1 MDITTICSV
10 CLACTALIIV
20 LDVAR
25 NAAACAFRAS
35 DLLWA
40 LVALGAQVFVF
51 SWSSQKLL
59 TADEGSEL
67 MVSVLGVSAA
77 GMVMA
82 HLALSR
88 RRIARGMRGISGEGE
103 TGAYRVASLP
113 IDVLVVLVSAV
124 FSVLALELPH
134 NHDLTLVVPQTL
146 FVEWALVATAAT
158 ALYFIGQRRGFLAA
172 LVPLTCL
179 GFGIAEYFVFLFKNQ
194 PLQPGDFLAAGTAA
208 TVADAYTYTLDAH
221 CLWAIA
227 CALLAMTLL
236 CLVSHTR
243 LERTAGQAQE
253 PCRPRP
259 DAAEKKAFAPRLAAD
274 VKAALASRAGTASAR
289 PAGVLA
295 NLTVG
300 LALVAALVSNVCG
313 VDYRKEYGITVDP
326 WGIWVSYTRQAYFPT
341 FIASFQMM
349 IPTAPEGYDPDSAV
363 ELINEYAAAY
373 DEDPDLGAS
382 ESRQAAAEQFDE
394 ERPCVVAIMNE
405 TFSDL
410 SIFDWMDPSY
420 EGPTF
425 FNSLGDC
432 LQRGVLYTSVN
443 GGGTANSEFEF
454 LTGNS
459 MANFGAGVY
468 PYNSYNLSHT
478 DNLAGVFKELG
489 YDTLAVHPCYPQNW
503 NRANVYETFG
513 FDRFLSIE
521 DYFADSETYRT
532 RVTDKATY
540 DLILEE
546 LESGTTPEFILD
558 VTMQNH
564 SGYDTGLVP
573 EDELVHYELADGHD
587 DPTIDEY
594 VASIAKSDAALEEF
608 LTALSALDRKVVVVF
623 FGDHQPYMTTTYND
637 AFEYDDGGDE
647 HQQNIFQTKYI
658 MWANYDVAGNDQE
671 SELVDLDAST
681 LGSAFLHAIGAPLTD
696 FQKARLKLRD
706 ALPVIN
712 AVGYED
718 AEGFWHLPS
727 EASGVPWTNQVLAD
741 YETMEY
747 YNMFGDGTDVF
758 AQKMQDTAN
767 M

>member
-1 MDITTICSV
+1 MEITTICSV

-25 NAAACAFRAS
+25 NAVARALRPS
-35 DLLWA
+35 DALWA
-40 LVALGAQVFVF
+40 AVALGAQAFVF
-51 SWSSQKLL
+51 SWSGQGLL

-67 MVSVLGVSAA
+67 MVAALGANVA
-77 GMVMA
+77 GMLMA
-82 HLALSR
+82 HLAFSR
-88 RRIARGMRGISGEGE
+88 RRLARGMRGIAGPGE

-113 IDVLVVLVSAV
+113 IDLIVVLVAAV
-124 FSVLALELPH
+124 FGVLALELPH
-134 NHDLTLVVPQTL
+134 NHDLTLVNPQTL
-146 FVEWALVATAAT
+146 FIEWALVATAAA

-172 LVPLTCL
+172 LVPLSCV

-208 TVADAYTYTLDAH
+208 TVADAYTYALDAH

-227 CALLAMTLL
+227 AALVALTLL

-243 LERTAGQAQE
+243 LAQPAAAAAVAGGECGQTEA
-253 PCRPRP
+253 
-259 DAAEKKAFAPRLAAD
+259 RLA
-274 VKAALASRAGTASAR
+274 SWR

-313 VDYRKEYGITVDP
+313 VDYRSEYGIAIDT
-326 WGIWVSYTRQAYFPT
+326 WYIAGSYTRQAYLPT
-341 FIASFQMM
+341 FIAAFQMI
-349 IPTAPEGYDPDSAV
+349 IPQVPDGYDPEAASA
-363 ELINEYAAAY
+363 LIDEYAAAY

-382 ESRQAAAEQFDE
+382 EARAAASEQFDE

-410 SIFDWMDPSY
+410 SVFDWMDPDY
-420 EGPTF
+420 EGPTY
-425 FNSLGDC
+425 FNSLEDC
-432 LQRGVLYTSVN
+432 LQRGVLYVSVN
-443 GGGTANSEFEF
+443 GGGTPNSEFEF

-459 MANFGAGVY
+459 MASFGSGVY
-468 PYNSYNLSHT
+468 PYSIYNMSHT
-478 DNLAGVFKELG
+478 GSLAAQFKELG

-503 NRANVYETFG
+503 NRSNVYETFG

-540 DLILEE
+540 DLILDE

-573 EDELVHYELADGHD
+573 EDELVGYTLADGTD
-587 DPTIDEY
+587 NPLIDEY
-594 VASIAKSDAALEEF
+594 VASITKSDEALEEF
-608 LTALSALDRKVVVVF
+608 LTALSGLDRKVVVVF
-623 FGDHQPYMTTTYND
+623 FGDHQPYMTTAYNN
-637 AFEYDDGGDE
+637 AFVYDDGGDE

-658 MWANYDVAGNDQE
+658 MWANYDVAGNDQV
-671 SELVDLDAST
+671 SEVVDLDASS
-681 LGSAFLHAIGAPLTD
+681 LGAAFLQAVGAPLSD
-696 FQKARLKLRD
+696 YQKARLKLRD

-718 AEGFWHLPS
+718 AEGFWHLPG
-727 EASGVPWTNQVLAD
+727 EESGVPWTNQVRDD
-741 YETMEY
+741 YATMEY
-747 YNMFGDGTDVF
+747 YNMFGDGSAVF
-758 AQKMQDTAN
+758 AEKLQDEAN
-767 M
+767 L

>member
-1 MDITTICSV
+1 MEITTICSV

-25 NAAACAFRAS
+25 NAVARALRSS
-35 DLLWA
+35 DVLWA
-40 LVALGAQVFVF
+40 AVALGAQAFVF
-51 SWSSQKLL
+51 SWSGQGLL

-67 MVSVLGVSAA
+67 MVAALGVNAA
-77 GMVMA
+77 GMLMA
-82 HLALSR
+82 HLAFSR
-88 RRIARGMRGISGEGE
+88 RRLARGMRGIAGPGE

-113 IDVLVVLVSAV
+113 IDLIVVLVAAV
-124 FSVLALELPH
+124 FGVLALELPH
-134 NHDLTLVVPQTL
+134 NHDLTLVNPQTL
-146 FVEWALVATAAT
+146 FIEWALVATAAA

-172 LVPLTCL
+172 LVPLICV

-227 CALLAMTLL
+227 AALVALTLL

-243 LERTAGQAQE
+243 LAQPAAAAAVPGGECGQTEA
-253 PCRPRP
+253 
-259 DAAEKKAFAPRLAAD
+259 RLA
-274 VKAALASRAGTASAR
+274 SWR

-313 VDYRKEYGITVDP
+313 VDYRSEYGIAIDT
-326 WGIWVSYTRQAYFPT
+326 WYIAGSYTKQAYLPT
-341 FIASFQMM
+341 FIAAFQMI
-349 IPTAPEGYDPDSAV
+349 IPQVPEDYDPEAASA
-363 ELINEYAAAY
+363 LIDEYAAAY

-382 ESRQAAAEQFDE
+382 EARAAASEQFDE

-410 SIFDWMDPSY
+410 SVFDWMDPDY
-420 EGPTF
+420 EGPTYF
-425 FNSLGDC
+425 SSLEDC
-432 LQRGVLYTSVN
+432 LQRGVLYVSVN
-443 GGGTANSEFEF
+443 GGGTPNSEFEF

-459 MANFGAGVY
+459 MASFGSGVY
-468 PYNSYNLSHT
+468 PYSIYNMSHT
-478 DNLAGVFKELG
+478 GSLAAQFKELG

-503 NRANVYETFG
+503 NRSNVYETFG

-540 DLILEE
+540 DLILDE

-573 EDELVHYELADGHD
+573 EDELVGYTLADGSD
-587 DPTIDEY
+587 NPLIDEY
-594 VASIAKSDAALEEF
+594 VASITKSDEALEEF
-608 LTALSALDRKVVVVF
+608 LTALSGLDRKVVVVF
-623 FGDHQPYMTTTYND
+623 FGDHQPYMTTAYNN
-637 AFEYDDGGDE
+637 AFVYDDGGDE

-658 MWANYDVAGNDQE
+658 MWANYDVAGNDQV
-671 SELVDLDAST
+671 SEVVDLDASS
-681 LGSAFLHAIGAPLTD
+681 LGAAFLQAVGAPLSD
-696 FQKARLKLRD
+696 YQKARLKLRD

-718 AEGFWHLPS
+718 AEGFWHLPG
-727 EASGVPWTNQVLAD
+727 EESGVPWTNQVRDD
-741 YETMEY
+741 YATMEY
-747 YNMFGDGTDVF
+747 YNMFGDGSAVF
-758 AQKMQDTAN
+758 AEKLQDEAN
-767 M
+767 L